1 MWAVALGVVASVTAA
16 CTSSSEPSAAPQ
28 TTVPE
33 TTAVPATTTPTTRP
47 LSTSTTLRPTTTV
60 STLLQLGPGEASIG
74 GTVLGPAGPVDGA
87 VVRVERLVGKLI
99 APTDVTTTGGGS
111 WQVPSILGG
120 AYRVRAFRAPDLGT
134 SPVESFFLGATER
147 KTLDLRL
154 PALGGERIT
163 AVVNPSPPRV
173 GQPATVTVT
182 VGIGRVDDQGRSQL
196 TPRPNIVL
204 TLTPGPGILL
214 ESAPQVLTDGNG
226 AGAWAIRCAVEGAST
241 SSLAVGTG
249 VTQFTLPACGAA
261 PAAAPPT
268 TTPRR

>member
-1 MWAVALGVVASVTAA
+1 MLAVVAFLAAA
-16 CTSSSEPSAAPQ
+16 CTSSDSPSAAPQ

-33 TTAVPATTTPTTRP
+33 TTVPVTTTPTTRP
-47 LSTSTTLRPTTTV
+47 LTTSTTLRPTTTV
-60 STLLQLGPGEASIG
+60 TTLLQLGPGEATIG

-87 VVRVERLVGKLI
+87 VVRVERLVGKLV
-99 APTDVTTTGGGS
+99 APTDVTTSGGGS

-154 PALGGERIT
+154 PAVGGERIT

-173 GQPATVTVT
+173 GQPATVTIA
-182 VGIGRVDDQGRSQL
+182 VGIGRVDAEGRAQM
-196 TPRPNIVL
+196 TARPNIVL

-226 AGAWAIRCAVEGAST
+226 AGAFAIRCAVEGAST
-241 SSLAVGTG
+241 LSLAVGTG
-249 VTQFTLPACGAA
+249 VTQVTLPACAAA
-261 PAAAPPT
+261 PAAPATTAT
-268 TTPRR
+268 TTRR

>member
-1 MWAVALGVVASVTAA
+1 MWVVVLAVAAFVAAA
-16 CTSSSEPSAAPQ
+16 CTSSSNPSAAPQ

-33 TTAVPATTTPTTRP
+33 TTVPTTTPTTRP
-47 LSTSTTLRPTTTV
+47 ATTSTTLRPTTTV
-60 STLLQLGPGEASIG
+60 TTLLQLGPGDATIG

-99 APTDVTTTGGGS
+99 APTDVTTAGGGA

-120 AYRVRAFRAPDLGT
+120 AYRVRAFRPPDLGT

-154 PALGGERIT
+154 PAVGGERIT
-163 AVVNPSPPRV
+163 AVVSPSPPRV
-173 GQPATVTVT
+173 GQPATVTIA
-182 VGIGRVDDQGRSQL
+182 VGIGRVDGEGRSQM
-196 TPRPNIVL
+196 TARPNIVL

-226 AGAWAIRCAVEGAST
+226 AGAFAIRCAVEGAST
-241 SSLAVGTG
+241 LTLAVGTG
-249 VTQFTLPACGAA
+249 VTQVTLPPCGAA
-261 PAAAPPT
+261 PVAPVTTAT
-268 TTPRR
+268 TTRR